1 MAEAIIFDD
10 GGSTR
15 IKQIKTAG
23 ATGKLNDLIDV
34 LKDVATGPLKQITIT
49 CLDETGAA
57 RLPTGAPAGTF
68 PLNLGGAGAVF
79 TITSGDHLVEGTI
92 LAGDDCLIQIKSSNA
107 AVVPIVEARHAKGQ
121 SRYIVSNA
129 PPIEEIKVKLAG
141 GTTKTFKV
149 PTAAPKIIYTTVIV
163 NA

>member
-23 ATGKLNDLIDV
+23 ASGKLNDLIDV
-34 LKDVATGPLKQITIT
+34 LKDVATGPLKKITIT
-49 CLDETGAA
+49 CLDEDGAA
-57 RLPTGAPAGTF
+57 RLPTGASAGTF
-68 PLNLGGAGAVF
+68 PLTLGGPGAVF
-79 TITSGDHLVEGTI
+79 TIASGDHRVEGSI
-92 LAGDDCLIQIKSSNA
+92 LAGDDCLIQIKSVA
-107 AVVPIVEARHAKGQ
+107 ASVVPIVEGRHAKGQ

-129 PPIEEIKVKLAG
+129 PPIDEVTVKLAS

-149 PTAAPKIIYTTVIV
+149 PTAAPKILYTAVIV
-163 NA
+163 SG